1 MARETKRLIP
11 DIALLVAILLA
22 ARLVFLLQAADGPF
36 FSDLVM
42 DERVHW
48 DWAGTIL
55 ERGTLGEAFYRAP
68 LYYYLL
74 ALFRMVSS
82 DSIFVSRLLTA
93 LAGVLIAVLVYT
105 LTRKLTGRSWAWAA
119 ALLYGLCSG
128 VLFFDTRLLS
138 DQLAGLLMLLAL
150 HLMLEDRHPWQIG
163 GVIGLA
169 SLARPL
175 AIILVPL
182 WLVWSLGSG
191 RGSRATAKQLVVLT
205 AVFLLVV
212 APATIVN
219 WVESDDFILIA
230 WNGGVNFFIGNNPQ
244 SDGMTAV
251 HPDFRKDWWGSYH
264 DFIHY
269 AESDLGRSLK
279 PSEVSSYWYRQGAE
293 FIVEETG
300 AALRLTG
307 RKALLYF
314 SGAEISN
321 NIAITPD
328 IENATPLFSR
338 LPDTTRLFMVCY
350 AFCLVALVRDRWR
363 SAPMLLSLYVFA
375 YAAVNILFFI
385 TSRYRL
391 PVLPTLVIMGAHT
404 LWLLRADFRKHWYYL
419 VAAAAYLPL
428 LLFVNVPINYP
439 GYYTAVGNSHLQRGE
454 LDEAEQAFS
463 RVLEDVDRY
472 PQVYE
477 GLAMVAERRGAP
489 ERAISLY
496 ERELAASSSDFSS
509 YRLAALRYD
518 ARQYDQAYHHS
529 SRIRDRYEDAA
540 ILHAQICIAMQ
551 KFDEA
556 ERTLIQN
563 IEKDYAIEDSE
574 YLLAMAYLM
583 RGSPEAQQILDRYEG
598 HPKFERLRLLQLRLQ
613 QEQRQSDAQ

>member
-1 MARETKRLIP
+1 M
-11 DIALLVAILLA
+11 
-22 ARLVFLLQAADGPF
+22 
-36 FSDLVM
+36 
-42 DERVHW
+42 
-48 DWAGTIL
+48 
-55 ERGTLGEAFYRAP
+55 
-68 LYYYLL
+68 
-74 ALFRMVSS
+74 
-82 DSIFVSRLLTA
+82 
-93 LAGVLIAVLVYT
+93 
-105 LTRKLTGRSWAWAA
+105 
-119 ALLYGLCSG
+119 
-128 VLFFDTRLLS
+128 
-138 DQLAGLLMLLAL
+138 
-150 HLMLEDRHPWQIG
+150 
-163 GVIGLA
+163 
-169 SLARPL
+169 
-175 AIILVPL
+175 
-182 WLVWSLGSG
+182 
-191 RGSRATAKQLVVLT
+191 
-205 AVFLLVV
+205 
-212 APATIVN
+212 
-219 WVESDDFILIA
+219 
-230 WNGGVNFFIGNNPQ
+230 
-244 SDGMTAV
+244 
-251 HPDFRKDWWGSYH
+251 
-264 DFIHY
+264 
-269 AESDLGRSLK
+269 
-279 PSEVSSYWYRQGAE
+279 
-293 FIVEETG
+293 
-300 AALRLTG
+300 
-307 RKALLYF
+307 
-314 SGAEISN
+314 
-321 NIAITPD
+321 
-328 IENATPLFSR
+328 
-338 LPDTTRLFMVCY
+338 
-350 AFCLVALVRDRWR
+350 
-363 SAPMLLSLYVFA
+363 
-375 YAAVNILFFI
+375 
-385 TSRYRL
+385 
-391 PVLPTLVIMGAHT
+391 
-404 LWLLRADFRKHWYYL
+404 
-419 VAAAAYLPL
+419 